1 MNDDSLESRVIRAN
15 DAKQFLQNPLF
26 REAFEGVAAD
36 LEAVALSCDPDNKD
50 KAQRVVI
57 AKQLLAAV
65 KREITR
71 KVEDGEMAQ
80 FQMSELE
87 RKKGLLKFIR

>member
-1 MNDDSLESRVIRAN
+1 MNDDSLESRVFRAN

-26 REAFEGVAAD
+26 RESFDGVAAD

-50 KAQRVVI
+50 KAQRIVI

-80 FQMSELE
+80 FQMGELE
-87 RKKGLLKFIR
+87 KKRGLLKFIR

>member
-15 DAKQFLQNPLF
+15 DAKQFLQSPLF
-26 REAFEGVAAD
+26 REAFDGVAAD

-50 KAQRVVI
+50 KAQRIVI